1 MAKREQ
7 IRAVGRAICLAEG
20 LLAIFAAV
28 GDELAA
34 AQDETTNAAMLDT
47 ALGELASAK
56 YSAEAAL
63 AALRQWVR
71 DAEAGSSRLLCLSP
85 TRIARVGALSG
96 PEDRP
101 RLLAAWQGP

>member
-7 IRAVGRAICLAEG
+7 IRAVRRAIGLAEG

-34 AQDETTNAAMLDT
+34 AQDKTANAAMLDT
-47 ALGELASAK
+47 AVGELAHAK
-56 YSAEAAL
+56 YGAEGAL

-71 DAEAGSSRLLCLSP
+71 DAEAG
-85 TRIARVGALSG
+85 
-96 PEDRP
+96 E
-101 RLLAAWQGP
+101 